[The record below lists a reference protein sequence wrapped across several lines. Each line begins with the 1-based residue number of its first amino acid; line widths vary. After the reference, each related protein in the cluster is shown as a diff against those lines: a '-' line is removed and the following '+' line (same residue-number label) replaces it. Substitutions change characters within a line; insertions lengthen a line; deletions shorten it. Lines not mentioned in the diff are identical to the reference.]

1 MNQNL
6 RKMEVKPY
14 SELGSKKEQVAQMF
28 DNIAGHYDF
37 LNHFLSLGI
46 DRWWR
51 KKAIQTLVERQPKL
65 VLDVATGTGDLALAI
80 ARQIGANRIEGIDI
94 STQMLNVGREK
105 VKKAG
110 LEGVVALN
118 EGDSEKIP
126 FTDNNFDAVSVA
138 YGVRNFE
145 DLEQGLSEMYR
156 VLKPEGRVMVLEFS
170 RPTAFPLKQL
180 FNFYFKN
187 VLPLIGR
194 ITSRDARAYSYL
206 YESVQSFP
214 DGQNF
219 VNLLEKVGFRNAKCT
234 PLTFGITSI
243 YVADK

>member
-1 MNQNL
+1 
-6 RKMEVKPY
+6 MEVKPY

-51 KKAIQTLVERQPKL
+51 KKAIETLVERQPKL

-80 ARQIGANRIEGIDI
+80 ANRLGAKRVEGIDI

-110 LEGVVALN
+110 MEGVVALN

-156 VLKPEGRVMVLEFS
+156 VLKPQGRVMVLEFS
-170 RPTAFPLKQL
+170 RPTSFPLKQL

-187 VLPLIGR
+187 ILPLIGR
-194 ITSRDARAYSYL
+194 LTSRDPRAYTYL

-219 VNLLEKVGFRNAKCT
+219 VNLLEKVGFRNAQCKR
-234 PLTFGITSI
+234 LTFGITSI

>member
-1 MNQNL
+1 
-6 RKMEVKPY
+6 MEVKPY
-14 SELGSKKEQVAQMF
+14 SEAGSKKEQVAKMF

-51 KKAIQTLVERQPKL
+51 KKAIEHLVASQPKM
-65 VLDVATGTGDLALAI
+65 VLDVATGTADLALAI
-80 ARQIGANRIEGIDI
+80 AKTIGASEVEGIDI
-94 STQMLNVGREK
+94 SNEMLNVGREK

-110 LEGVVALN
+110 LERVIRLN

-126 FTDNNFDAVSVA
+126 FADNNFDAVSVA

-145 DLEQGLSEMYR
+145 HLEQGLSEMYR
-156 VLKPEGRVMVLEFS
+156 VLKPNGRVVVLEFS

-187 VLPLIGR
+187 ILPLIGR
-194 ITSRDARAYSYL
+194 LTSRDSRAYSYL
-206 YESVQSFP
+206 YESVQTFP
-214 DGQNF
+214 DGENF
-219 VNLLEKVGFRNAKCT
+219 VKLLEKVGFRNAQCK
-234 PLTFGITSI
+234 PLTFGVTSI
-243 YVADK
+243 YVAEKV

>member
-1 MNQNL
+1 
-6 RKMEVKPY
+6 MEVKPY
-14 SELGSKKEQVAQMF
+14 SEAGSKKEQVAKMF

-37 LNHFLSLGI
+37 LNHFLSLGV

-51 KKAIQTLVERQPKL
+51 KKAIEHLVASQPKM
-65 VLDVATGTGDLALAI
+65 VLDVATGTADLALAI
-80 ARQIGANRIEGIDI
+80 AKTIGASEVEGIDI
-94 STQMLNVGREK
+94 SNEMLNVGREK

-110 LEGVVALN
+110 LERVIRLN

-126 FTDNNFDAVSVA
+126 FADNNFDAVSVA

-145 DLEQGLSEMYR
+145 HLEQGLSEMYR
-156 VLKPEGRVMVLEFS
+156 VLKPNGRVVVLEFS

-187 VLPLIGR
+187 ILPLIGR
-194 ITSRDARAYSYL
+194 LTSRDSRAYSYL
-206 YESVQSFP
+206 YESVQTFP
-214 DGQNF
+214 DGENF
-219 VNLLEKVGFRNAKCT
+219 VKLLEKVGFRNAQCK

-243 YVADK
+243 YVAEKV